1 MFIILKLYMK
11 QLIRYPFEVE
21 LLLLFNYLLKH
32 CKHSNN
38 VALTKQLVGLFLND
52 LNCKVLNT

>member
-1 MFIILKLYMK
+1 MK

-38 VALTKQLVGLFLND
+38 VALPKQLIGLFLND